1 MRLFA
6 GVELD
11 ERVRLACAEAARE
24 LDERLHRAR
33 SGLNVRWIPENNL
46 HVTLWF
52 FGEVSEGRATEIT
65 DRLHLAWQIPAFEL
79 TLSGIGVFPHSGPI
93 RIVWFGVAGGA
104 DEMAAMHRELTAR
117 LVPLGFA
124 AERRA
129 YHPHVTLGRAK
140 ESAGSARRAR
150 AVPGAW
156 RRPGRQLRD
165 QAHHALPKSSL
176 APRRAVPAA
185 AASTIKGLNRC

>member
-11 ERVRLACAEAARE
+11 ERVRLACAETARD
-24 LDERLHRAR
+24 LDERLQRAR

-52 FGEVSEGRATEIT
+52 FGEVSAGRATEIT
-65 DRLHLAWQIPAFEL
+65 DRLHFAWQIPAFEL
-79 TLSGIGVFPHSGPI
+79 TLSGVGVFPPAGPI
-93 RIVWFGVAGGA
+93 RIVWVGVAAGA

-117 LVPLGFA
+117 LVPLGFE

-140 ESAGSARRAR
+140 ESVGSARRAR
-150 AVPGAW
+150 AVLERGDVQAGSCEIKHITLFLSRLSPRGAQYE
-156 RRPGRQLRD
+156 PLLR
-165 QAHHALPKSSL
+165 
-176 APRRAVPAA
+176 VPL
-185 AASTIKGLNRC
+185 KG